1 MSVTEEAATLLY
13 VEDEFLTQESVAAAL
28 RDAGFSVVTADSG
41 AHAVDILEA
50 AAEPFRG
57 LITDINLGDGPDGW
71 EVARRARELVDGLP
85 VVYVSGASQHDWTS
99 QGVPQSVMVAKPF
112 APIQIVVAV
121 SGLLNTAA
129 N

>member
-1 MSVTEEAATLLY
+1 MSDPQSAVLLY
-13 VEDEFLTQESVAAAL
+13 VEDEFFTQESVAVAL
-28 RDAGFSVVTADSG
+28 REAGFSVVTADSG
-41 AHAVDILEA
+41 VDAIGILAA

-57 LITDINLGDGPDGW
+57 LITDINLGNGPDGW

-99 QGVPQSVMVAKPF
+99 QGVPQSVMIPKPF
-112 APIQIVVAV
+112 APVQIVVAV
-121 SGLLNTAA
+121 SVLLNTAD